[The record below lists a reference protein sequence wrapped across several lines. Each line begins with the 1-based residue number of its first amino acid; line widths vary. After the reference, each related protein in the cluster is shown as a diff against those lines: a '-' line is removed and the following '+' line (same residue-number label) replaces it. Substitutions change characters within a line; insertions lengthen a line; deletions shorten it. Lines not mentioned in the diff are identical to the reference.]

1 MKITFLGVGSA
12 FSKKNASSNLLVE
25 SGDIR
30 LLVDCGHSAPASIA
44 EYGEEY
50 GFGLRDITHIFITHL
65 HADHIGGLE
74 EVAFMRRLVYKDH

>member
-44 EYGEEY
+44 EYGEWDKTLLLTGRNIGVVFLHVKGY
-50 GFGLRDITHIFITHL
+50 FASKNRDC
-65 HADHIGGLE
+65 
-74 EVAFMRRLVYKDH
+74 